1 MVLKHLSSLYPN
13 VKLPLKDLTHKVLIL
28 ILLVSSQGGQSI
40 HYLDLQHLTMEENT
54 YTFDVAEHIKNS
66 TPRGP
71 HTKIDIAAYEPDS
84 TICPLSC
91 LKAYI
96 NKTKALRNN
105 ETKLFVNYV
114 RPHKAVSRDTV
125 SRWTKD
131 TLRLCGIDTK
141 VFMAHSTTSASVS
154 KAHGKD
160 VPVHEIMAKAGW
172 RSAETFC
179 KYYNKPVIQGD
190 SLASAILDQ

>member
-13 VKLPLKDLTHKVLIL
+13 DKLPLKDLTHKVLIL

-91 LKAYI
+91 LRAYI
-96 NKTKALRNN
+96 NNTKALRNN
-105 ETKLFVNYV
+105 ETK
-114 RPHKAVSRDTV
+114 
-125 SRWTKD
+125 
-131 TLRLCGIDTK
+131 
-141 VFMAHSTTSASVS
+141 
-154 KAHGKD
+154 
-160 VPVHEIMAKAGW
+160 
-172 RSAETFC
+172 
-179 KYYNKPVIQGD
+179 
-190 SLASAILDQ
+190 